1 MNLDDLAKRIDA
13 KVFSRGKPITVEINR
28 IYAGDRISDLLNQA
42 VSMTLLVSNLA
53 SSQIIRV
60 AQLMDLPGIC
70 LLNDVIPD
78 PEMIKIATEHHTL
91 LMVSPVGMFETC
103 GRMYQVLI
111 EESRTGL

>member
-1 MNLDDLAKRIDA
+1 MNLEDLAKKIDA
-13 KVFSRGKPITVEINR
+13 KVFSHGKPTPVEINR

-53 SSQIIRV
+53 SSQITRV

-70 LLNDVIPD
+70 LLDDVIPD
-78 PEMIKIATEHHTL
+78 PEMIKIVMEHRML

-103 GRMYQVLI
+103 GRMYNILL